1 MVGPIQQTGSVD
13 RSFISFLNPASGRR
27 ERAPVPA
34 QRQPQELFP
43 VAEAVEGKKPDAVR
57 VEDVA
62 KPASRERTGLAIET
76 LKKLFEGI
84 GGRLNFDLIED
95 SSQLFVQVIDRKT
108 SQVIRMMPPEEF
120 LELKQRIDRA
130 VGALIDE
137 VV

>member
-1 MVGPIQQTGSVD
+1 MVGPIQQTGVD
-13 RSFISFLNPASGRR
+13 RSFISFLNPASARR

-43 VAEAVEGKKPDAVR
+43 LAKAVEEEKPDGVR

-62 KPASRERTGLAIET
+62 RPVSRERTGLAIET

-84 GGRLNFDLIED
+84 SGRLNFELIGD
-95 SSQLFVQVIDRKT
+95 SSQLLVQVIDRKT
-108 SQVIRMMPPEEF
+108 NQVIRMMPPEEF